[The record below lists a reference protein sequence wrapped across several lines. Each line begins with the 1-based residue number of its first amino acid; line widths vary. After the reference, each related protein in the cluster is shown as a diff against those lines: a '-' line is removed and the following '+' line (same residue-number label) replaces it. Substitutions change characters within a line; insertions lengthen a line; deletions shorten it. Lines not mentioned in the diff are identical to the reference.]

1 MKQLTIISPLK
12 IKVLFVRLNLK
23 LCTNVVNVI
32 LDAIANETVN
42 INSLMNIRNTVDIYQ
57 N

>member
-12 IKVLFVRLNLK
+12 IFVLFVRLNLK